1 MAGHRILVIED
12 NPADT
17 RLLRCA
23 LDECGDP
30 YTLEVLADGE
40 VALQFIRKHC
50 HPDPEPCLIVLDL
63 HLPKY
68 DGAVILRAIKSDPEL
83 AHVAV
88 AVVTNTASPSE
99 EAEVRALGVRL
110 YRRKPIDWAD
120 MVSLARELVEICK
133 TPTRS
138 AVAL

>member
-23 LDECGDP
+23 LDECGEP
-30 YTLEVLADGE
+30 YTLEVLPDGG
-40 VALQFIRKHC
+40 VALQFIREHC

-68 DGAVILRAIKSDPEL
+68 DGAVILRAIRSDQEF

-88 AVVTNTASPSE
+88 VVLTNTASPSE

-110 YRRKPIDWAD
+110 YRRKPMEWAD
-120 MVSLARELVEICK
+120 MVSLARELIDICK
-133 TPTRS
+133 TPFSS
-138 AVAL
+138 AAAG